1 MQRTAETDLLEPLEP
16 QHNIFLIPNQ
26 YETKVEKVSKSC
38 LYVSFILHSPHSR
51 LTSLNGLVAVL
62 Q

>member
-16 QHNIFLIPNQ
+16 QHNIFLSPNH
-26 YETKVEKVSKSC
+26 YDTKVEKVSKSC
-38 LYVSFILHSPHSR
+38 LYVSFILHSPPSR
-51 LTSLNGLVAVL
+51 LVSLNGLLAVL